1 MTLAH
6 TQLNRNLPKTLM
18 EEVRQLKKNGTF
30 VFLTDV
36 MPKEGGCSNCN
47 EGWLQILVY
56 EYENQTHPLTMM
68 PERAQIRAFPCP
80 SCAGKNIS
88 VLAGSGLFPS
98 EYDWRID
105 HVKGQAG
112 KSDAYRFAAESLA
125 KLPAVSGLA
134 LISGPYGVGKTGLG
148 RAGVATVCRYG
159 LPARVVTAE
168 QIWNEVVA
176 AVASDEDAQEI
187 FGTDDKSKAGILA
200 RYAGYRLLVV
210 DEVGSV
216 GGGEKQD
223 AFLRSLY
230 DMRYNQ
236 RDTHATWFITN
247 QNLKQLAAQM
257 PYLASRLETGTQ
269 VAMGGKS
276 LRSK

>member
-1 MTLAH
+1 MTLPI
-6 TQLNRNLPKTLM
+6 TPINRNLPKSLI
-18 EEVRQLKKNGTF
+18 EQSRLLKKQGMF
-30 VFLTDV
+30 VFLADAI
-36 MPKEGGCSNCN
+36 PQGGDCSNCN
-47 EGWLQILVY
+47 SGWLQIIVY
-56 EYENQTHPLTMM
+56 EYEEHVHPLTML
-68 PERAQIRAFPCP
+68 PERAQIHSFPCP
-80 SCAGKNIS
+80 SCAGTNTDIR
-88 VLAGSGLFPS
+88 AGSGLFPI

-105 HVKGQAG
+105 HIKGLPG
-112 KSDAYRFAAESLA
+112 KSDAYRFAAEALA
-125 KLPAVSGLA
+125 KLPALSGLA
-134 LISGPYGVGKTGLG
+134 LISGTYGVGKTGLG

-176 AVASDEDAQEI
+176 AVASDEDAQEN

-230 DMRYNQ
+230 DMRYNK

-247 QNLKQLAAQM
+247 QNLQQLSAQM
-257 PYLASRLETGTQ
+257 PYLASRLETGVQ

>member
-1 MTLAH
+1 MTLDH
-6 TQLNRNLPKTLM
+6 TPQKRSLPKILV
-18 EEVRQLKKNGTF
+18 EEVRQLKENGSF
-30 VFLTDV
+30 VFLVDV
-36 MPKEGGCSNCN
+36 MPQVGECQNCN
-47 EGWLQILVY
+47 GGWLQILVY
-56 EYENQTHPLTMM
+56 EYENQIHPLTMR
-68 PERAQIRAFPCP
+68 PERAKIRSFSCP
-80 SCAGKNIS
+80 SCAGTNTNIF
-88 VLAGSGLFPS
+88 AGSGLFPV
-98 EYDWRID
+98 EYSWRID
-105 HVKGQAG
+105 YVRGVAG

-125 KLPAVSGLA
+125 KLPAISGLA

-230 DMRYNQ
+230 DMRYNE

-247 QNLKQLAAQM
+247 QNFPQLSAQM
-257 PYLASRLETGTQ
+257 PYLASRLQTGVQ

>member
-1 MTLAH
+1 MNRTIPTNLLDEMRLA
-6 TQLNRNLPKTLM
+6 TASGRYPQLLAL
-18 EEVRQLKKNGTF
+18 
-30 VFLTDV
+30 LTPRGIMDC
-36 MPKEGGCSNCN
+36 PNCN
-47 EGWLQILVY
+47 DGVIHVRIYKYADERDPVTG
-56 EYENQTHPLTMM
+56 N
-68 PERAQIRAFPCP
+68 PERPAWKYARCPICSDGQNAFFP
-80 SCAGKNIS
+80 
-88 VLAGSGLFPS
+88 GSGLFPI

-105 HVKGQAG
+105 HIKGLPG
-112 KSDAYRFAAESLA
+112 KSDAYRFAAEALA
-125 KLPAVSGLA
+125 KLPALSGLA
-134 LISGPYGVGKTGLG
+134 LISGTYGVGKTGLG

-176 AVASDEDAQEI
+176 AVASDEDAQEN

-230 DMRYNQ
+230 DMRYNK

-247 QNLKQLAAQM
+247 QNLQQLSAQM
-257 PYLASRLETGTQ
+257 PYLASRLETGVQ